1 MMASWTLDVHG
12 MVVSLNFT
20 NVYIFGALISTTKV
34 CAVYLFGDSEYGYIR
49 HVWMP
54 YRRQNGWLYI
64 YIYIYIC
71 YELHVRLTIC
81 PS

>member
-1 MMASWTLDVHG
+1 MASWTLDVHG

-49 HVWMP
+49 HV
-54 YRRQNGWLYI
+54 
-64 YIYIYIC
+64 
-71 YELHVRLTIC
+71 
-81 PS
+81 